1 MPSVSFSQY
10 VTDFRTMVGG
20 VTTRLADLTGS
31 GVSAAD
37 AAELEALT
45 DELASLN
52 LEQEDLKAQLKTKTQ
67 ELNDKLKKAKA
78 KHSIMSKRVKL
89 ATPQAHWK
97 AFGITVTK

>member
-1 MPSVSFSQY
+1 MPNASYSQQ
-10 VTDFRTMVGG
+10 VNDFRTMVGG
-20 VTTRLADLTGS
+20 VTSRLTDLDGS
-31 GVSAAD
+31 GVTAAD

-45 DELASLN
+45 DELAKLN

-67 ELNDKLKKAKA
+67 ELNDTLKQAKA

-89 ATPQAHWK
+89 ATPQVHWK

>member
-1 MPSVSFSQY
+1 MPR
-10 VTDFRTMVGG
+10 VTFAQQVIDFRTMVGG
-20 VTTRLADLTGS
+20 VTGRLTDLTGS

-45 DELASLN
+45 DELAALN

>member
-52 LEQEDLKAQLKTKTQ
+52 LEQEDLKAKLKTKTQ
-67 ELNDKLKKAKA
+67 ELNDTLKEAKA

-89 ATPQAHWK
+89 ATPQVHWK
-97 AFGITVTK
+97 AFGINVLR

>member
-1 MPSVSFSQY
+1 MPSVSFSQQ
-10 VTDFRTMVGG
+10 VIDFRTMVGG
-20 VTTRLADLTGS
+20 VTSRLTDLDGS

-45 DELASLN
+45 DELAALN